1 MRTLIL
7 KRARRAFGQAHP
19 IPQSRGVIVMVAL
32 LLAAVSLFASPTVNT
47 LGGGNP
53 NVKPKYL
60 GYKDGITLNQA
71 LFHTPCGLALDYSGQ
86 YLFVADR
93 DNNVIRYLDLVAG
106 YTWTFDITATNLLNK
121 PVAVAVD
128 IDDNVYV
135 LNRGNGTNGSVVT
148 FDNWGDAVAI
158 NAVRLTNAAGMA
170 LDSGGNIYLT
180 VQSNKLIRIDAGT
193 TNRTTIA
200 TNFPAGTS
208 LQGIVV
214 KHNGLIATC
223 DSGRNGIYLINPVT
237 RVVTTNAGF
246 HGAGDFTTN
255 GNNIASSAT
264 AKFNHPM
271 CVAEAGDG
279 TLIVTDYGNNRV
291 KAVLTSGVVTNLY
304 GVTSK
309 YWGGTY
315 PGWYDGTVFV
325 PDSIAPNV
333 QSHLPFGVVLASDG
347 SFYTTEDYY
356 HIIRHVTGAGL
367 QPQPPP
373 PPPLPAAPTILTVIT
388 NYGEV
393 ALTWTTVANA
403 TNYNVKRSLISGG
416 PYNIISSPSS
426 TSFTDTNVINGTNY
440 YYVVSAV
447 NTGGEGPNSAEVSA
461 TPLPPPA
468 PTIVTVVA
476 NYSSPMYGTVSL
488 TWSTIQGA
496 ISYKVKR
503 STSTNESSFTTI
515 ISTPSTSYTDTKAL
529 NGSTYYYMVSAV
541 NPGGEGANSAEVSA
555 TPPYPPVT
563 DPQIGYVDFP
573 VTAIGS
579 VFHPVS
585 SFTFNND
592 TPIII
597 VGEAGSQT
605 YYVAASTP
613 SGTNT
618 IPDPTSS
625 DTSAQSGYEDGL
637 DATQVGFYSINQILP
652 DLTVKAIGEETNHPN
667 SAVVQARFLYVVGN
681 PQIIGG
687 NAGLFTLNDIT
698 ANCTFWYSV
707 DGVDPTNS
715 PGTTNYDHSI
725 FLGTNSVTLTNQFSL
740 PISSN
745 FLFKVCAFKN
755 NYQPSAVVSAYFS
768 ATNFVPDSISFGFAS
783 GEASSDFIASP
794 GQTFYAPVT
803 LSVLPSTVID
813 SLQFNLTVNS
823 GGPNPGPAITPGAFG
838 FESLLE
844 EPIPNT
850 TPVVYEYI
858 PPLMFA
864 AYATNPPPASAITN
878 FNGLPFVSL
887 ESTNL
892 ALNRLAVGWLER
904 FGETNLYN
912 TLGQDLI
919 TYSQAHDTLY
929 PSSQHSGQIEV
940 GAYVFAIPTNAAPN
954 QTYQIQIG
962 RPSATSDGIGAPGS
976 AVFIYAP
983 TNGSFTNGA
992 INSIKNVTIGQL
1004 KYIAGDVYPFRWFNA
1019 GDFGAGNLVTYGAE
1033 DVAQVFQSAV
1043 YGLNSPSL
1051 QAPGSDFFDAMD
1063 SCGATYNDN
1072 GHGYLELGNMVNDP
1086 AALNA
1091 LFDGNDTTIDSIA
1104 FGDGKLD
1111 VCDVYVT
1118 FIRSEFSNHVCFQ
1131 RFWTNGVRV
1140 AQIVPN
1146 PDIPNSAIVSS
1157 VVSKL
1162 ASGVS
1167 SKDQQSGNSATN
1179 QAGNIS
1185 ITNQPKVNFTAG
1197 DCQTNAGSTIQIPI
1211 TANIFGSHPLRVL
1224 MLNLSVVPLDGSPAL
1239 TTPVQFTQNPVL
1251 GSPYFATPYS
1261 STGKGDYANV
1271 WLNSG
1276 ISGLSNNV
1284 SIGTLTVTIPTNA
1297 TSSSAYAVHFD
1308 HVSASPNGIAS
1319 FPKQA
1324 RTGLITLS
1332 NRSGSSWG
1340 DGIPDSWRLRY
1351 FLTLN
1356 NLLSAT
1362 NADADGDGM
1371 NNLQEYLAGTDPT
1384 DPTSCFKNIG
1394 TDPSAAQQPSDC
1406 VISWPSVIGK
1416 QYVIDR
1422 SSSLSTPIW
1431 TAVGTNSGNGTIM
1444 EYHDSS
1450 GGGIRFYRVQVQ

>member
-1 MRTLIL
+1 MRTVIL
-7 KRARRAFGQAHP
+7 KRARRAFGQAHS
-19 IPQSRGVIVMVAL
+19 IPLSRGVIAMVAL
-32 LLAAVSLFASPTVNT
+32 LLAAASLCASPAVNT

-53 NVKPKYL
+53 RVKPKYL
-60 GYKDGITLNQA
+60 GYEDGITLNQA
-71 LFHTPCGLALDYSGQ
+71 LFHTPCGLALDYTGQ

-93 DNNVIRYLDLVAG
+93 DNNAIRYLDLVAG
-106 YTWTFDITATNLLNK
+106 YTWTFAITATNLLNK

-128 IDDNVYV
+128 VNDYVYV

-148 FDNWGDAVAI
+148 FDNWGDTVAI

-170 LDSGGNIYLT
+170 LDGGGNIYLT
-180 VQSNKLIRIDAGT
+180 AQSNKLIRIAAGT
-193 TNRTTIA
+193 TNQTTIA
-200 TNFPAGTS
+200 TIPNAGTS

-214 KHNGLIATC
+214 KLNGLIAAC
-223 DSGRNGIYLINPVT
+223 DSGRNGIYLINPGT
-237 RVVTTNAGF
+237 GVVTTNAGF
-246 HGAGDFTTN
+246 HGAGDFPTN

-264 AKFNHPM
+264 AKFNQPM

-279 TLIVTDYGNNRV
+279 TLIVTDNGNNRV

-315 PGWYDGTVFV
+315 PGWYDGTVYV

-333 QSHLPFGVVLASDG
+333 QSRLPFGVVLASDG

-356 HIIRHVTGAGL
+356 HIIRYVTGAGL

-373 PPPLPAAPTILTVIT
+373 PPPLPAAPTILTVTT
-388 NYGEV
+388 NFGEV
-393 ALTWTTVANA
+393 TLTWTTIASA
-403 TNYNVKRSLISGG
+403 TNYNVKRSLTSGG
-416 PYNIISSPSS
+416 PYNIISTTSF
-426 TSFTDTNVINGTNY
+426 TSFTDTNVVNGTNY

-447 NTGGEGPNSAEVSA
+447 NGGGEGPNSAEVSA

-468 PTIVTVVA
+468 PTIVTVNA
-476 NYSSPMYGTVSL
+476 SYWSPMYGAVSL

-496 ISYKVKR
+496 IDYNVKR
-503 STSTNESSFTTI
+503 STSTNGPFTII
-515 ISTPSTSYTDTKAL
+515 ISTPSTSYTDTNAL
-529 NGSTYYYMVSAV
+529 DGSTYYYVVSAV
-541 NPGGEGANSAEVSA
+541 NPGGEGANSAEDSA

-573 VTAIGS
+573 ATTYPIYTS

-585 SFTFNND
+585 LYTFNND
-592 TPIII
+592 APIVI
-597 VGEAGSQT
+597 VGQTGSQT
-605 YYVAASTP
+605 YYIVANTP
-613 SGTNT
+613 TGTNT
-618 IPDPTSS
+618 IPDPDSS
-625 DTSAQSGYEDGL
+625 STSAVSGYVDGL
-637 DATQVGFYSINQILP
+637 DPTEVGFYSINQTLP
-652 DLTVKAIGEETNHPN
+652 DMTVKAISEETNHPN
-667 SAVVQARFLYVVGN
+667 SAVVQARFLFITGN

-698 ANCTFWYSV
+698 ANCTFWYTI

-715 PGTTNYDHSI
+715 LDGHSQ

-745 FLFKVCAFKN
+745 FLFKVRAFKN
-755 NYQPSAVVSAYFS
+755 NYQSSAVVSTYFS
-768 ATNFVPDSISFGFAS
+768 ATNFVPNSISFGFAS
-783 GEASSDFIASP
+783 GEASSYFIASP

-803 LSVLPSTVID
+803 LSVLPQTVIY
-813 SLQFNLTVNS
+813 SLQFNLSVNS

-844 EPIPNT
+844 EPIPGT

-878 FNGLPFVSL
+878 FNGMPFVSL

-892 ALNRLAVGWLER
+892 ALNLLAVGWVER
-904 FGETNLYN
+904 SGETNLYN
-912 TLGQDLI
+912 TLAQNLI

-929 PSSQHSGQIEV
+929 PSAQNPGQVEV
-940 GAYVFAIPTNAAPN
+940 GAYVFSVPTNAAPN

-962 RPSATSDGIGAPGS
+962 RASATSDGIGAPGS

-992 INSIKNVTIGQL
+992 INAIKNVTIGQF
-1004 KYIAGDVYPFRWFNA
+1004 KYIAGDVYPFHWFNA
-1019 GDFGAGNLVTYGAE
+1019 GDFGAGNLVTFGAA

-1063 SCGATYNDN
+1063 SCGATYVDN
-1072 GHGYLELGNMVNDP
+1072 GNGYLELGNLENDP
-1086 AALNA
+1086 NA
-1091 LFDGNDTTIDSIA
+1091 LDALFNGKDTTIDQIA

-1140 AQIVPN
+1140 AQFVGN
-1146 PDIPNSAIVSS
+1146 PDITSS
-1157 VVSKL
+1157 VVSKSSL
-1162 ASGVS
+1162 GVR
-1167 SKDQQSGNSATN
+1167 SKGPQAGNSATN
-1179 QAGNIS
+1179 QAGITS
-1185 ITNQPKVNFTAG
+1185 ITNQPKVIFAAG
-1197 DCQTNAGSTIQIPI
+1197 DFQATPGQRQTIQIPI
-1211 TANIFGSHPLRVL
+1211 TANIFGNYPLRLL

-1239 TTPVQFTQNPVL
+1239 TTPVSFAYNQAL
-1251 GSPYFATPYS
+1251 GQPYIVSNSCAAN
-1261 STGKGDYANV
+1261 YAAV

-1284 SIGTLTVTIPTNA
+1284 SLGTLTVTIPTNT

-1308 HVSASPNGIAS
+1308 HISASPNGIAS

-1406 VISWPSVIGK
+1406 VISWPSVSGK
-1416 QYVIDR
+1416 QYVIER
-1422 SSSLSTPIW
+1422 SPGLSAPIW
-1431 TAVGTNSGNGTIM
+1431 TAVGTNSGTGTIM